1 MSKKPIIVFEGIE
14 GSGKSSHLA
23 SVARY
28 LKQKKISFIKI
39 REPGGSHN
47 SEKIRKLMLNNKSNF
62 NKNTDLLLFLSSRSE
77 NISLIKKNYNKK
89 VILIDRFTDSTIAY
103 QHYGMGVNLKLI
115 NLLNKYLLKN
125 IKINFTFLN
134 IVNNKSNFNKNTD
147 LLLILSSRSENIS
160 LIKKNYNKKVILID
174 RFTDS
179 TIAYQHYGMGVKLKL
194 INLLNKYLLK
204 NIKINF
210 TFLNIVNNKN
220 LFLRLKKRKSLNRYD
235 KFNSAFYSKVQKGF
249 VKLANSRK
257 NSYMIIDSNLEIEKN
272 KKSILDK
279 IKKLI

>member
-14 GSGKSSHLA
+14 GSGKSFHLS

-39 REPGGSHN
+39 REPGGSLN
-47 SEKIRKLMLNNKSNF
+47 SEKIRRLMLNNKSNF

-89 VILIDRFTDSTIAY
+89 IILIDRFIDSTIAY
-103 QHYGMGVNLKLI
+103 QHYGMGINLKLI
-115 NLLNKYLLKN
+115 NLLNKYLL
-125 IKINFTFLN
+125 
-134 IVNNKSNFNKNTD
+134 
-147 LLLILSSRSENIS
+147 E
-160 LIKKNYNKKVILID
+160 
-174 RFTDS
+174 
-179 TIAYQHYGMGVKLKL
+179 
-194 INLLNKYLLK
+194 

-235 KFNSAFYSKVQKGF
+235 KFDSAFYSKVQKGF
-249 VKLANSRK
+249 IKLANSKK
-257 NSYMIIDSNLEIEKN
+257 NSYMIIDSNLEIKKN
-272 KKSILDK
+272 RKSILDK